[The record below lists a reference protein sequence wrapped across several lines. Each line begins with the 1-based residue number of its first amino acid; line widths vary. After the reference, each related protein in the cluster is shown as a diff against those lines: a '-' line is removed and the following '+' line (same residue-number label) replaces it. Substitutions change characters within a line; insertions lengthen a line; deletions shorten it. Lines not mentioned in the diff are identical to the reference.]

1 MYKLYTF
8 FVGCNVLVLPLQHF
22 TFVLTQ
28 IVLTTMKRML
38 NRMLRYADAIVKRGV
53 DKLIDAIAHSAEP
66 QTKNA
71 ETPQPQKRM
80 GNDTDCAPQ
89 TTGSTT
95 NCGITLMDEQCNISY
110 NVLDRTP
117 EVQWRDQADKG
128 FVPVS
133 KQVRN
138 TMVTAPFNGADS
150 DGIRILWCSMR
161 FAANAE
167 NRRIKGQKDKRY
179 NACVSPLSAENISNI
194 SLHKIHT
201 RPLRGWPRITSA

>member
-8 FVGCNVLVLPLQHF
+8 FVGCNVLVLPLQYF
-22 TFVLTQ
+22 ALVLNQ

-53 DKLIDAIAHSAEP
+53 DKLIDAIGHSAEP
-66 QTKNA
+66 QTKNT

-89 TTGSTT
+89 ATGSTT
-95 NCGITLMDEQCNISY
+95 DCSLTEQAIALMDKLCDFRY

-117 EVQWRDQADKG
+117 EVQRRDQADKG

-133 KQVRN
+133 KLVRN
-138 TMVTAPFNGADS
+138 TMVIAPFDGAES
-150 DGIRILWCSMR
+150 DKVRRMR
-161 FAANAE
+161 A
-167 NRRIKGQKDKRY
+167 
-179 NACVSPLSAENISNI
+179 P
-194 SLHKIHT
+194 
-201 RPLRGWPRITSA
+201 